1 MDEPLI
7 RDEPYRLTIS
17 STDIPLLTALWEF
30 LSRFKT
36 TEGAETTI
44 TLHED
49 REQLKDILL

>member
-30 LSRFKT
+30 LSRFKV

-49 REQLKDILL
+49 RDQLKEILL